1 MDWIAAIEREGH
13 ALSVAA
19 RHDFA
24 AAVPAC
30 PGWDVHDL
38 VRHIGQAHHWAEKIV
53 RERADSP
60 PAFDKIALPHGNEL
74 GWYEAGLEALLATF
88 RAADPAVEVWT
99 FGTVRTPLF
108 WFRHQLHETTVHRVD
123 AEQAT
128 GRVTAIDPAIA
139 VDGVAEALEVF
150 LPMQAKRR
158 NSEAGGTIHLHATD
172 VHGEWL
178 LTFGEGQVAVEEG
191 HAKGDAAVRGTAADL
206 YLWLWGR
213 QDLGTL
219 EVFGD
224 AELPAKLRGVIA
236 A

>member
-1 MDWIAAIEREGH
+1 MDWITAIEREGH
-13 ALSVAA
+13 ALSIAA

-30 PGWDVHDL
+30 PGWDVHEL
-38 VRHIGQAHHWAEKIV
+38 VRHTGHSHHWAEAIV
-53 RERADSP
+53 RERLDAP
-60 PAFDKIALPHGNEL
+60 PSLEELTVPHGNEL
-74 GWYEAGLEALLATF
+74 GWYEAGLEAMLATF
-88 RAADPAVEVWT
+88 RAADPSAAVWT
-99 FGTVRTPLF
+99 FGPVKTPLF
-108 WFRHQLHETTVHRVD
+108 WFRRQLHETTVHRVD

-128 GRVTAIDPAIA
+128 GQVTPIDPAVA

-150 LPMQAKRR
+150 LPMLARR
-158 NSEAGGTIHLHATD
+158 RSEAGGTVHLHATD

-178 LTFGEGQVAVEEG
+178 LSFGDGEVAVEEG
-191 HAKGDAAVRGTAADL
+191 HAKGDAAVRGPAADL

-213 QDLGTL
+213 QDLDAL

-224 AELPAKLRGVIA
+224 AALATKLRQVIA